1 MLFIVVKCD
10 FLRFFVSLRVRDS
23 VLDMDICENE
33 PPVTVDLNN
42 EMPATELN
50 NEMPVS
56 GDDMENGEDRH
67 VVNGDSYA
75 SRAARTVS
83 YEYPPRQEKA

>member
-1 MLFIVVKCD
+1 M
-10 FLRFFVSLRVRDS
+10 RDS

-33 PPVTVDLNN
+33 PPVTVDLNK

-50 NEMPVS
+50 NKMPVS

-67 VVNGDSYA
+67 VVKGDSYA
-75 SRAARTVS
+75 SRAARTVL
-83 YEYPPRQEKA
+83 YEYPPRQERA

>member
-1 MLFIVVKCD
+1 MLFIVVNCD
-10 FLRFFVSLRVRDS
+10 FLSFFVSLRVRDS

-33 PPVTVDLNN
+33 PPVTVDLNK
-42 EMPATELN
+42 EMPGTELN

-75 SRAARTVS
+75 SRAARTVL
-83 YEYPPRQEKA
+83 YEYPPRQERA